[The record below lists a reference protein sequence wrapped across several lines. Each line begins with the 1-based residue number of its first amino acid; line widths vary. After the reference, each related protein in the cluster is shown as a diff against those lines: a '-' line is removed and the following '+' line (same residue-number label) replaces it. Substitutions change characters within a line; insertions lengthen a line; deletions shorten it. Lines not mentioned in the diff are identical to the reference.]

1 MILDELY
8 GFNVEVQELKIL
20 DGQDI
25 EDITAWT
32 IKSENNIGQYEG
44 WLDSL
49 ESTAN
54 EIIEHKHHREV
65 AIEKRGRKDVSSECL
80 KKKSA
85 LPR

>member
-8 GFNVEVQELKIL
+8 GFDVEVQELKIL

-44 WLDSL
+44 WLDSS

-65 AIEKRGRKDVSSECL
+65 AIEKEREEERL
-80 KKKSA
+80 K
-85 LPR
+85 